1 MCVCVC
7 VHVCQTHVHTCVT
20 VSMWRSED
28 NFQHLVLSYHV
39 ALRSSGLAASAFTC
53 RSAYLLSPFSSLP
66 PSLLS
71 FFLKMFSYYFD
82 HILSHFPTPSRP
94 PYLPNLLFFFY
105 LNPSTYLPHKTP
117 MESDLYQPIT
127 LLVPKLFSQP
137 HTAVLV
143 GNRKTSAR

>member
-1 MCVCVC
+1 MYAKLMF
-7 VHVCQTHVHTCVT
+7 THVSLYPCGGQRITSNT
-20 VSMWRSED
+20 WFSPIMW
-28 NFQHLVLSYHV
+28 H
-39 ALRSSGLAASAFTC
+39 SGLQAWQPVPLPADHPIFS
-53 RSAYLLSPFSSLP
+53 LLSPPSLP